1 MHSNFRNTHSAQE
14 LHDPESAVTQLR
26 TSNPA
31 LLLALQNEGHLSK
44 RRSLTSADLLALRQ
58 RDLCGILGVPATE
71 SSVRIFKK
79 LNGADSTPEA
89 VSTLTELLRSEAE
102 KHSLT
107 HLPQLNTATL
117 EILCTPSLRALTSH
131 RFLTEISALDSAR
144 SARQHVR
151 RLKNFAAKAT
161 RNRLI
166 GPWAQPLQSIS
177 ELDARITEFRECE
190 RVDFPSPPLDL
201 PPPFHPIQSIQ
212 DLLIEARTQRSCVAA
227 HIGSVL
233 DGKSFIY
240 RLSAPERAT
249 VALRYLD
256 EQWLVEEIKG
266 PKNRTVDWRTEEYVH
281 LMVEAAVS
289 GSGEC
294 FPIPRIGEPEIV
306 NYSTEPFRD
315 PAPKLPA
322 MFEPLTS
329 PRMLSKRG
337 HLPDRELPL
346 FIENI
351 HRKLLYAYRFE
362 TPFEGTLLV
371 NSLSPDGSP
380 EYDGIYMA
388 DPNFDT
394 SMDIYLSI
402 KTLAGL

>member
-1 MHSNFRNTHSAQE
+1 
-14 LHDPESAVTQLR
+14 
-26 TSNPA
+26 
-31 LLLALQNEGHLSK
+31 
-44 RRSLTSADLLALRQ
+44 
-58 RDLCGILGVPATE
+58 
-71 SSVRIFKK
+71 
-79 LNGADSTPEA
+79 
-89 VSTLTELLRSEAE
+89 
-102 KHSLT
+102 
-107 HLPQLNTATL
+107 
-117 EILCTPSLRALTSH
+117 
-131 RFLTEISALDSAR
+131 
-144 SARQHVR
+144 
-151 RLKNFAAKAT
+151 
-161 RNRLI
+161 
-166 GPWAQPLQSIS
+166 
-177 ELDARITEFRECE
+177 
-190 RVDFPSPPLDL
+190 
-201 PPPFHPIQSIQ
+201 
-212 DLLIEARTQRSCVAA
+212 VAA

-322 MFEPLTS
+322 MFEPLSS

-388 DPNFDT
+388 DPDFDI